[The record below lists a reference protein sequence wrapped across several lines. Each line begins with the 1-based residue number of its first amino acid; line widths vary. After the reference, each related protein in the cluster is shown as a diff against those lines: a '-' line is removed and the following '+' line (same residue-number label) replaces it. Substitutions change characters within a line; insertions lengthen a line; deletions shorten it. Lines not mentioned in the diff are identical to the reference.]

1 MDPVIIGAI
10 LVAAV
15 LVVVL
20 VLWLRRGQDIVVVPP
35 VPPAQPGG
43 DVPTEVQALLAQ
55 GQKIEA
61 IKRVREL
68 TGLGLKEAKDYVEGV
83 ERGVVP
89 TGTSPQSPPMDG
101 DPRTVEEEARQL
113 LATGNAIAAI
123 KRVRELT
130 GLGLKEA
137 KDYVDALQRGS
148 ALPVLPATA
157 ASDAP
162 TASAPQLDQEARG
175 LLARGRKIEA
185 IKRVREVTGWGLKEA
200 KDYVERL

>member
-10 LVAAV
+10 LVGAV

-35 VPPAQPGG
+35 VPPAQLGG
-43 DVPTEVQALLAQ
+43 NVPAEVQALLAQ

-61 IKRVREL
+61 IKHVREL
-68 TGLGLKEAKDYVEGV
+68 TGLGLKEAKDYVDSIQQGV
-83 ERGVVP
+83 
-89 TGTSPQSPPMDG
+89 SPATLSPVSPPSSG
-101 DPRTVEEEARQL
+101 NPGNVEEEARQL
-113 LATGNAIAAI
+113 LATGNAITAI

-137 KDYVDALQRGS
+137 KDYVDALQRGG
-148 ALPVLPATA
+148 APPVLPAPA
-157 ASDAP
+157 ASKAP
-162 TASAPQLDQEARG
+162 TASAPQLEQEARA
-175 LLARGRKIEA
+175 LLARGQKIEA
-185 IKRVREVTGWGLKEA
+185 IKRVRELTGWGLKEA